1 MGNDPND
8 IAAWKEADEFSQK
21 HREFED
27 ALKSTKNGI
36 RAMFAVLQ
44 SVQHHYDAYDA
55 EKYSMAT
62 SFSALIEDV
71 LGNLSWL
78 DLDELADEYLAVKE
92 VA

>member
-1 MGNDPND
+1 
-8 IAAWKEADEFSQK
+8 
-21 HREFED
+21 
-27 ALKSTKNGI
+27 
-36 RAMFAVLQ
+36 
-44 SVQHHYDAYDA
+44 
-55 EKYSMAT
+55 MAT